1 MCNCGMCRSA
11 RRAMRERDGIHAM
24 HYDRHNPK
32 YSEFVF
38 EDNKPIVIKPKEYK
52 ALSGWGWI
60 MGILVFVI
68 TILMNY
74 PLFFCFCFGVA
85 ALFLF
90 GGEAN
95 DPR

>member
-11 RRAMRERDGIHAM
+11 RRAMEHKHAM
-24 HYDRHNPK
+24 HWDRH
-32 YSEFVF
+32 YTFEF
-38 EDNKPIVIKPKEYK
+38 EDTKPIVIKPKEYK

-85 ALFLF
+85 ALYMF

-95 DPR
+95 E